1 MKNYRLSRL
10 LFVLGTAVTII
21 AVSAVIVCAESI
33 NKNDADYKYS
43 KTFENGTVVSFT
55 RDLINEPVAKDYI
68 QCRIQLPEGDQF
80 GDYPYFIDED
90 FKWQEWD
97 KNEEERVAYGV
108 LNLKD
113 SNLKMGV
120 YTLYCNGVD
129 WTTYDVNFFY
139 ANFKKATQMMI
150 TTYPDRILFNAD
162 RLTRDQHGEYTNVL
176 IETGGQTVGAMLKNG
191 WGEWTAF
198 KTPSTIKPGS
208 KVDLYAAQI
217 DRVENYQVNYDI
229 YKLATVPM
237 GPSTKPVI
245 KSVKISN
252 VKVKRYFNTSEWRY
266 KYKTTFKMTVTLS
279 KKAKGAKGIDLTSSV
294 QGISSYKTLKGNKNT
309 YKASFN
315 WDMPISLKG
324 RKITI
329 RVKTYNDPTYKAY
342 SYDSKAKTVKIK

>member
-10 LFVLGTAVTII
+10 LFVLGTAVAVI
-21 AVSAVIVCAESI
+21 AVSAVIACAAPI

-43 KTFENGTVVSFT
+43 KTLEDGTVVSFT
-55 RDLINEPVAKDYI
+55 RDLINEPVATDYI
-68 QCRIQLPEGDQF
+68 QCRIQMPDGRKF
-80 GDYPYFIDED
+80 GDRPYFGISYSNRLPN
-90 FKWQEWD
+90 QEWD
-97 KNEEERVAYGV
+97 KNENLAYGV
-108 LNLKD
+108 LNLAD
-113 SNLKMGV
+113 SNLKLGK
-120 YTLYCNGVD
+120 YTLTCSGDGWTDYTVD
-129 WTTYDVNFFY
+129 FFY

-150 TTYPDRILFNAD
+150 TTYPDRIMFNAD

-176 IETGGQTVGAMLKNG
+176 VDGHKFSAMIKNG
-191 WGEWTAF
+191 WGEWEVSN
-198 KTPSTIKPGS
+198 TPSTMKPGM
-208 KVDLYAAQI
+208 KYDLYAGQI
-217 DRVENYQVNYDI
+217 DRVNNYQVNSDV

-324 RKITI
+324 RKITV